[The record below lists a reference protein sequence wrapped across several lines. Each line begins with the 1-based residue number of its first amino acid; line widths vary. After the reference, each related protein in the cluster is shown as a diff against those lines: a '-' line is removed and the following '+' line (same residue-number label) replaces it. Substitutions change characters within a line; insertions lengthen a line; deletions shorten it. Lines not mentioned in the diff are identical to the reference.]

1 MAPRIFIN
9 LPVKDLEKS
18 VAFFTRL
25 GFSFDPH
32 FMDEHATCMIIG
44 EDIFVMLLT
53 EEFFGTF
60 THKQIGD
67 ARQTTEVILTLSA
80 GSREEV
86 NHMISKAV
94 EAGGYAP
101 GKTEDHGWMYGRS
114 FEDIDGHQWEI
125 MYMDPHFPAE
135 A

>member
-1 MAPRIFIN
+1 MASQVFIN
-9 LPVKDLEKS
+9 LPVKDLRKS
-18 VAFFTRL
+18 VLFFTRL

-32 FMDEHATCMIIG
+32 FTDRDATCMIIG
-44 EDIFVMLLT
+44 DDIFVMLLT

-60 THKQIGD
+60 TRKQVGD
-67 ARQTTEVILTLSA
+67 ARQTTEVIVTLSA

-86 NHMISKAV
+86 NQMIQKAV
-94 EAGGYAP
+94 EAGGYTF
-101 GKTEDHGWMYGRS
+101 GEVEDHGWMYGRS

-125 MYMDPHFPAE
+125 MYLDANFQAE